1 MLRIVSNWTRNC
13 RRIQLFRITQPA
25 RPPFTKKAIAIPR
38 QPHHRS
44 KYMHGESKRA
54 TSLHSFPISVRSS
67 PSGDQNT
74 SRDTRFPS
82 WTACRC
88 ILFAGSSCTSR
99 CFVARRNSPSP
110 GSGNVPQ
117 NSPAYTA
124 SLKVSARDDHRR
136 RRLCSSK
143 LYSETRRQPGS
154 ISRSTYGRRS
164 RRTSLDDRTCSTEGR
179 T

>member
-1 MLRIVSNWTRNC
+1 MLRIVSNWTRN
-13 RRIQLFRITQPA
+13 RQRIQLFRITQPA
-25 RPPFTKKAIAIPR
+25 RPPFTKKAIAIPW

-44 KYMHGESKRA
+44 KYMHRESKRP

-82 WTACRC
+82 RTACRC

-110 GSGNVPQ
+110 GSGNVPR

-124 SLKVSARDDHRR
+124 SLKVSARDDDR

-143 LYSETRRQPGS
+143 LYSETRRPPGS
-154 ISRSTYGRRS
+154 ISRSTSVRRS
-164 RRTSLDDRTCSTEGR
+164 RRTSLDEHRT
-179 T
+179 